1 METKDCVSLLRGND
15 ITLPV
20 VHLGAWCVLTNGI
33 EWEKRE
39 EKQREAKRSEEKRR
53 GEKGR
58 EEKCII
64 CDKGGIVIRNF
75 CFS

>member
-39 EKQREAKRSEEKRR
+39 EKQRE
-53 GEKGR
+53 EKGR

-64 CDKGGIVIRNF
+64 CDKGGIALRNF